1 MRFIRIS
8 GTLVLTLLSSACV
21 GSQVTAQTKPVAKPP
36 VAKTVVAKAP
46 VAKAKVAHK
55 ANATPAAPAA
65 HVVKARVPAAKP
77 AAAPVAAERESVNKR
92 DPFAPLINQRKEAG
106 GGLHLPP
113 GKAGLVISTV
123 RVDGAVHSAS
133 GMIAV
138 VSNPENSVYF
148 IHEGDRLYDG
158 DVEKIGLDGVT
169 FRENSKD
176 AFGKPVERMVTKR
189 IYASAG
195 AQQ

>member
-1 MRFIRIS
+1 MPIEKPTKAGLAAVS
-8 GTLVLTLLSSACV
+8 D
-21 GSQVTAQTKPVAKPP
+21 TA
-36 VAKTVVAKAP
+36 
-46 VAKAKVAHK
+46 
-55 ANATPAAPAA
+55 
-65 HVVKARVPAAKP
+65 
-77 AAAPVAAERESVNKR
+77 NKR
-92 DPFAPLINQRKEAG
+92 DPFAPLINQRKAG
-106 GGLHLPP
+106 GGIPLPP

-123 RVDGAVHSAS
+123 RVDGAVHSPS

-176 AFGKPVERMVTKR
+176 AFGKPIERMVTKR

>member
-1 MRFIRIS
+1 MPAS
-8 GTLVLTLLSSACV
+8 KA
-21 GSQVTAQTKPVAKPP
+21 KPVSKAKPASD
-36 VAKTVVAKAP
+36 AK
-46 VAKAKVAHK
+46 
-55 ANATPAAPAA
+55 AAPAA
-65 HVVKARVPAAKP
+65 RVVKARVAVEKP
-77 AAAPVAAERESVNKR
+77 AEAPVAALREVTNKR
-92 DPFAPLINQRKEAG
+92 DPFAPLINQRKDAG

-113 GKAGLVISTV
+113 GKAGLVIATV
-123 RVDGAVHSAS
+123 RVDGAVHSPG

-176 AFGKPVERMVTKR
+176 AFGKSIERMVTKR

>member
-1 MRFIRIS
+1 MRFIRTS
-8 GTLVLTLLSSACV
+8 GLLGLIFVASACL
-21 GSQVTAQTKPVAKPP
+21 GPQVIAQTKPVAKP
-36 VAKTVVAKAP
+36 KA
-46 VAKAKVAHK
+46 VRKAKEAS
-55 ANATPAAPAA
+55 AARA
-65 HVVKARVPAAKP
+65 VN
-77 AAAPVAAERESVNKR
+77 AAAPVAKPAEAPAAPARQSANKR
-92 DPFAPLINQRKEAG
+92 DPFAALISERKEAG

-123 RVDGAVHSAS
+123 RVDGAVHAAS

-195 AQQ
+195 EQQ